1 MQQRINQWEPIA
13 DQVYKEM
20 NVSPELIPYLKAQI
34 HQESAWNPN
43 AVSSAGARGLTQFMP
58 GTAREFNVQTGQSSQ
73 AVRSQIRGQV
83 LYMNYLLKMFNGDI
97 TQALQAYNWGQG
109 NLREHLKGKKSM
121 PKETRDYVPKI
132 QKWVAYY
139 R

>member
-34 HQESAWNPN
+34 HQESGWNPN

-83 LYMNYLLKMFNGDI
+83 LYMNYLLKMFNGDL
-97 TQALQAYNWGQG
+97 TYALQAYNWGQG
-109 NLREHLKGKKSM
+109 NLQKYLKGKKSM

-132 QKWVAYY
+132 QQRASYY
-139 R
+139 Q